1 MSSPPPEPGSGKMG
15 KPVGEQAAALAK
27 RLRAEL
33 ERYPAGRRF
42 LSHGEI
48 RKRFGANLRVV
59 MAALE
64 LLRAE
69 GALEL
74 RERIGSFSRLSAR
87 ERKPVI
93 LFFHHD
99 YPSAFHADWLRALRE
114 QEERTG
120 AFRLLPH
127 PYDYQR
133 NDFTG
138 CSLEAADAVT
148 LGGATRNWS
157 EREYRWLL
165 TLRPPVLLCGDG
177 FENDRISYLTQQE
190 YMNGILAAR
199 HFLER
204 GHRRLAMIRSMPPRQ
219 CSRRRA
225 DSFRQEAAFGGAAV
239 EMLDCHAENGEY
251 PPECAAELLDARLN
265 RAPCDFTGLLID
277 TAGAAP
283 GVLEALHAHG
293 LNIPGD
299 LSCIVIDNLT
309 QLDRS
314 NPPLTA
320 VGVDFAELAE
330 CMVHHLLDRIHGRCA
345 PAVLELA
352 PRLFD
357 RGSVRKIR
365 EFL

>member
-1 MSSPPPEPGSGKMG
+1 MTVYADEAFLLNGAVDYLLLVCAAKLGG
-15 KPVGEQAAALAK
+15 GRILRLRLALAAAFGGVYAAAALFPALAFLQQLPVK
-27 RLRAEL
+27 LASL
-33 ERYPAGRRF
+33 AAMLLIAFGAGRGT
-42 LSHGEI
+42 L
-48 RKRFGANLRVV
+48 
-59 MAALE
+59 
-64 LLRAE
+64 
-69 GALEL
+69 
-74 RERIGSFSRLSAR
+74 
-87 ERKPVI
+87 
-93 LFFHHD
+93 
-99 YPSAFHADWLRALRE
+99 
-114 QEERTG
+114 RTG
-120 AFRLLPH
+120 ALF
-127 PYDYQR
+127 
-133 NDFTG
+133 F
-138 CSLEAADAVT
+138 AAV
-148 LGGATRNWS
+148 
-157 EREYRWLL
+157 
-165 TLRPPVLLCGDG
+165 C
-177 FENDRISYLTQQE
+177 
-190 YMNGILAAR
+190 
-199 HFLER
+199 
-204 GHRRLAMIRSMPPRQ
+204 
-219 CSRRRA
+219 
-225 DSFRQEAAFGGAAV
+225 AFGGAAV

-330 CMVHHLLDRIHGRCA
+330 CMVHHLLDRIHSKCA

-365 EFL
+365 KFL